1 MSAHRRTP
9 GARDACA
16 GLLPSGSILARDPEF
31 RALVHTFVETLRAR
45 VDAREAALVD
55 LDLAEVTAIAHQL
68 RGSAR
73 MYGFDAITDV
83 AAGLERS
90 AGDGRLDDVRPRVA
104 ALVGLCRG
112 ARETATPAVD

>member
-1 MSAHRRTP
+1 VSAHRRPP

-16 GLLPSGSILARDPEF
+16 GHLPSGAILARDPEF

-45 VDAREAALVD
+45 ADALEAALVD
-55 LDLAEVTAIAHQL
+55 LDLEEVTAIAHQL

-73 MYGFDAITDV
+73 MYGFGAITDE
-83 AAGLERS
+83 AAALERS
-90 AGDGRLDDVRPRVA
+90 ANDGRLDDVRARVA

-112 ARETATPAVD
+112 AQTATLAVD